1 MMKVK
6 YEEETKIRKQGI
18 GLPVPAGMLLIIAGS
33 LLAALTIAG
42 WLWAAFLIIF
52 GISLL
57 LYHFGDRTDGR
68 IPMAVFLISLIFLG
82 IALFSQSEWL
92 KALLNSRQ

>member
-6 YEEETKIRKQGI
+6 YEDETKSRNQGI
-18 GLPVPAGMLLIIAGS
+18 GLPVPAGILLIIAGS

-42 WLWAAFLIIF
+42 WAWAAFLIIF

-57 LYHFGDRTDGR
+57 IYHWGR
-68 IPMAVFLISLIFLG
+68 VIDNRAAMTVFLISLIFLG

-92 KALLNSRQ
+92 KELLNSRQ